1 MTFRY
6 WRDAWCVVR
15 TVLHNT
21 QSRTNLPRGQ
31 AHAPHFI
38 FLITAALVFSAC
50 AETPQATRTPVHF
63 SVGEATE
70 HVTLLNQL
78 VDAYTKDHTWVSIA
92 IEPLL
97 PDNAI
102 DALNTRKVDLAIIPS
117 TIQQPSSIWVS
128 GFAYDS
134 IVVIV
139 NPANPT
145 HELSLAQ
152 LRDLYQGKTFDWTPF
167 NGTGDVIP
175 VSREANALARILFE
189 ERVMSNRAVTQNA
202 VLKSSTQEVADFVAN
217 NPGAIGYVSISAAD
231 TRVKILPIEGVMPN
245 PTTAAANQYSISAPI
260 YLIAHSEPSGDLR
273 EFTAWLLGDVGQKLI
288 SQSGLGRV
296 R

>member
-6 WRDAWCVVR
+6 WRDAWREVR
-15 TVLHNT
+15 TILHNT
-21 QSRTNLPRGQ
+21 QSRTTSPWGL

-38 FLITAALVFSAC
+38 FLLAAALVFTAC
-50 AETPQATRTPVHF
+50 AETPQATRTPVHI

-78 VDAYTKDHTWVSIA
+78 ADAYTKDHAWVAISI
-92 IEPLL
+92 ETLL

-102 DALNTRKVDLAIIPS
+102 DALNTHKVDLAIIPS

-145 HELSLAQ
+145 NELSLAQ

-202 VLKSSTQEVADFVAN
+202 VLKSSTQEVIDFVAN

-231 TRVKILPIEGVMPN
+231 ARVKILPVEGVMPN

-260 YLIAHSEPSGDLR
+260 YLIALSEPSGDLR
-273 EFTAWLLGDVGQKLI
+273 EFAAWLLSDTGQKMI
-288 SQSGLGRV
+288 NQVGLGRV

>member
-1 MTFRY
+1 MKGDVELTIEYEGTHNDRLYGFYRARISQKEY
-6 WRDAWCVVR
+6 MLSTQFETAKSYRDWQFVWKQ
-15 TVLHNT
+15 NT
-21 QSRTNLPRGQ
+21 LP
-31 AHAPHFI
+31 AAPG
-38 FLITAALVFSAC
+38 A
-50 AETPQATRTPVHF
+50 P
-63 SVGEATE
+63 G
-70 HVTLLNQL
+70 
-78 VDAYTKDHTWVSIA
+78 
-92 IEPLL
+92 
-97 PDNAI
+97 
-102 DALNTRKVDLAIIPS
+102 
-117 TIQQPSSIWVS
+117 
-128 GFAYDS
+128 
-134 IVVIV
+134 

-145 HELSLAQ
+145 NGLSLAQ
-152 LRDLYQGKTFDWTPF
+152 LRDLFQGKTFDWTPF

-175 VSREANALARILFE
+175 VSREANALARTLFE

-260 YLIAHSEPSGDLR
+260 YLIAQSEPSGDLR